1 MTKKQPQIILFAG
14 PNGSGKSTITKY
26 VKLDCI
32 YINAVEIKKNLDC
45 SDEEATK
52 TAYNRR
58 KVLIEQKKDFAFETV
73 LSSDYN
79 LDLLRKAKEKGY
91 FIKCF
96 YILTVD
102 SAINVSRVLTRVSMG
117 GHDVP
122 TNKIKSRYKK
132 SLIRIKLLSKNCYAP

>member
-1 MTKKQPQIILFAG
+1 MQDEKKPILIIRIKEGFTLTKKQPQIIVFAG
-14 PNGSGKSTITKY
+14 PNGSGKSTITQY

-32 YINAVEIKKNLDC
+32 YINADEIKKNLDC

-79 LDLLRKAKEKGY
+79 LDLFSQL
-91 FIKCF
+91 
-96 YILTVD
+96 ILPLMFLVC
-102 SAINVSRVLTRVSMG
+102 SQGCIWAVIACRQIRLNRVMKTASSVFR
-117 GHDVP
+117 
-122 TNKIKSRYKK
+122 N
-132 SLIRIKLLSKNCYAP
+132 